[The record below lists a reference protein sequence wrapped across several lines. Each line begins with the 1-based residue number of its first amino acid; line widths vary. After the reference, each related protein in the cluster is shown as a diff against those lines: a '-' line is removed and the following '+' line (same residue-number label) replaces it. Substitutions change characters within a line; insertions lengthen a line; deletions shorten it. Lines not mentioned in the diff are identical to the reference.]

1 MHNYWIETSQL
12 LFALLV
18 LIKKVLPTLNP
29 HLQFGI
35 DGNSLF
41 FFEMLVTLTV
51 KLLLYLPKK
60 NVCFLGY
67 ELGADGR
74 TCVDVDECD
83 FLNGGC
89 DQVSFLGLQTT
100 IFNKLEV

>member
-1 MHNYWIETSQL
+1 
-12 LFALLV
+12 
-18 LIKKVLPTLNP
+18 
-29 HLQFGI
+29 
-35 DGNSLF
+35 
-41 FFEMLVTLTV
+41 MLVTFTV
-51 KLLLYLPKK
+51 KLLLYLPKN

-89 DQVSFLGLQTT
+89 DQVSFLCLQTK
-100 IFNKLEV
+100 ISNQFYAKWLLLIRIPFMIVQMIIL